1 MKSRFSFVGWL
12 VLLAGFIS
20 CTKENIIVV
29 PDNEPVSYTN
39 ISRLKIEN
47 YVNRLYIDLVG
58 REPLKSELTVE
69 ADSLQSRELKREA
82 RVELIEKLMSDTTF
96 REGESSYRAAFYL
109 NLYNLAKVRCLE
121 GVSDEEI
128 NQNMG
133 ILRFGARIDSLESN
147 WDAYYKKQEALRRY
161 QHLLDAQQHLL
172 QGDITYN
179 QLFAF
184 IVHNGVYDRIN
195 MNTFNFVRAV
205 YDELLFRL
213 PTQQEFD
220 VAFDMVELNKPG
232 VVFGRYG
239 SNRDDFVDALTES
252 PAMMEGLI
260 LWTFQL
266 YLNRFP
272 TPQEL
277 VTLLPVF
284 IENRDIRYV
293 IQQIAV
299 TDEYA
304 SFK

>member
-1 MKSRFSFVGWL
+1 MVARHIIGAILFISLSFV
-12 VLLAGFIS
+12 ACI
-20 CTKENIIVV
+20 KDNEIII
-29 PDNEPVSYTN
+29 PDNEATSYTN

-58 REPLKSELTVE
+58 REPLKTELTE
-69 ADSLQSRELKREA
+69 E
-82 RVELIEKLMSDTTF
+82 VELMQAGELRRETRLALIQKLMTDTTS
-96 REGESSYRAAFYL
+96 REGEGSYQAAFYL

-128 NQNMG
+128 VGFMG
-133 ILRFGARIDSLESN
+133 ILRFGAKIDSLEGN
-147 WDAYYKKQEALRRY
+147 WDNYYKKQESLRRY
-161 QHLLDAQQHLL
+161 QHLLDAQHHFHDGL
-172 QGDITYN
+172 ITFN

-184 IVHNGVYDRIN
+184 IVYNGVYDRIN

-220 VAFDMVELNKPG
+220 VAFDMVEFQKPG

-239 SNRDDFVDALTES
+239 TNKDDFVEAITES
-252 PAMMEGLI
+252 PAMLEGLVQ
-260 LWTFQL
+260 WTFQL
-266 YLNRFP
+266 YLNRFATP
-272 TPQEL
+272 TEL
-277 VTLLPVF
+277 YTILPEF
-284 IENRDIRYV
+284 LINRDIRYV

>member
-1 MKSRFSFVGWL
+1 
-12 VLLAGFIS
+12 
-20 CTKENIIVV
+20 
-29 PDNEPVSYTN
+29 
-39 ISRLKIEN
+39 
-47 YVNRLYIDLVG
+47 
-58 REPLKSELTVE
+58 
-69 ADSLQSRELKREA
+69 
-82 RVELIEKLMSDTTF
+82 
-96 REGESSYRAAFYL
+96 
-109 NLYNLAKVRCLE
+109 
-121 GVSDEEI
+121 
-128 NQNMG
+128 
-133 ILRFGARIDSLESN
+133 
-147 WDAYYKKQEALRRY
+147 
-161 QHLLDAQQHLL
+161 
-172 QGDITYN
+172 
-179 QLFAF
+179 
-184 IVHNGVYDRIN
+184 

-220 VAFDMVELNKPG
+220 VAFDMVERNKPG

-239 SNRDDFVDALTES
+239 SNRDDFVEALTES

-272 TPQEL
+272 TPKEL
-277 VTLLPVF
+277 VTILPVF

>member
-1 MKSRFSFVGWL
+1 MKSRYYFVGWM
-12 VLLAGFIS
+12 VLLAGFVS

-128 NQNMG
+128 NQYMG

-161 QHLLDAQQHLL
+161 QHLLDAQHQLL
-172 QGDITYN
+172 NGDISYN

-220 VAFDMVELNKPG
+220 VAFDMVEFNKPG

-239 SNRDDFVDALTES
+239 SNRDDFVEALTES